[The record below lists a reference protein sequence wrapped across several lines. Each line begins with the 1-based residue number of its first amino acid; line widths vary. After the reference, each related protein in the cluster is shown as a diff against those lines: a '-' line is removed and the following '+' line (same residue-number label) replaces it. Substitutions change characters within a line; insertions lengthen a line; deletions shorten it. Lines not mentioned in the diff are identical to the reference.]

1 MKNKFLIVVL
11 IAAMFVLAACGGQA
25 APTSNSGG
33 AQPAQNTPST
43 GGQMPSGMSMSVS
56 KNIMLDPAMM
66 AGDTDS
72 QTVMGYM
79 YETLIKIQDGAPVP
93 GLAASAAPAED
104 GLAYTI
110 TLRPGVKFHDGTA
123 VNADAVIANFNRW
136 FDPKDAGRGSGTY
149 DAWAAAFKGFK
160 GETGADGKAKSTFDG
175 AEKVDDLTVILHLN
189 TPDPDFL
196 TKLANPAFSIVS
208 PAAFG
213 MVGFGTMTGKDGGT
227 GPYMMSAWT
236 ASGLTLAPF
245 ADYWNP
251 SAAASGNLDF
261 SLSK

>member
-11 IAAMFVLAACGGQA
+11 ITAMFVLAACGGQA
-25 APTSNSGG
+25 TPVSNSGG
-33 AQPAQNTPST
+33 GQSAQSSSSSAAAPAAGTPI
-43 GGQMPSGMSMSVS
+43 S
-56 KNIMLDPAMM
+56 KSIMLDPAQ
-66 AGDTDS
+66 ASDTDS
-72 QTVMGYM
+72 LMIIGYV
-79 YETLIKIQDGAPVP
+79 YETLIKNQDGTAVP
-93 GLAASAAPAED
+93 GLAASATPSED

-110 TLRPGVKFHDGTA
+110 ALRPGVRSHDGYPI
-123 VNADAVIANFNRW
+123 NADAVIANFNRW
-136 FDPKDAGRGSGTY
+136 FDPKDAAHGSGMY
-149 DAWAAAFKGFK
+149 DAWVAAFKGFK
-160 GETGADGKAKSTFDG
+160 GETSADGKAKSTFDG

-213 MVGFGTMTGKDGGT
+213 GAGFGTSSGNDGGT
-227 GPYMMSAWT
+227 GPYMISSFT
-236 ASGLTLAPF
+236 ASSLTLSPF

-251 SAAASGNLDF
+251 SAAASGNMDF